1 MQFICYKNYQGTIQ
15 MTKKKLGMYKNLT
28 NYGDS
33 EFSIFLRKAFIK
45 GMGYS
50 EEMLN
55 KPIIGITNTYSDYN
69 PCHGNVPDLIK
80 SVKAGILSSDAIPLE
95 FPTISI
101 HESFAYPTSMYLR
114 NLMSIDT
121 EEMIKAQPM
130 DACVLIGGCDK
141 TVPAQLMGAF
151 SANIPSIQLVTGPM
165 LTGSHRGERVG
176 ACTDCRGYW
185 AKFRAEEIDLAEI
198 NEVNNQ
204 LVPTVGTCG
213 VMGTA
218 STMALITEALGMMI
232 SNGASA
238 PAVSAERRRIAEET
252 GKVAV
257 EIAKKSLNPKNFVT
271 IKNFKNAL
279 TVLSA
284 IGGST
289 NGIVHL
295 TAMAGRLGIDIDLN
309 EFDKMTKD
317 TPMIVDLKPS
327 GSGYMEDL
335 FKSGGLPRILNELKD
350 YLYLDAITITGKTIQ
365 EIIEKHNY
373 DWKQEIIRKVENPI
387 FDKGSIA
394 VLKGNLAPG
403 SAIIKQSAASKNLL
417 THEGVVEVFENLEDL
432 ANRIDSDDLNVT
444 KESVL
449 LLKNIGPIGAPGMPE
464 AGLIPIPKKLAKQGV
479 KDMVRIS
486 DGRMSGT
493 AAGTII
499 LHVCPEAAAGGTLDI
514 VESGDIIRLDVK
526 QRLLELKLSNEE
538 IVTRKKNKKRNI
550 EIERRG
556 YDKIFHESVLQA
568 DKGADFDFLRPVK

>member
-1 MQFICYKNYQGTIQ
+1 
-15 MTKKKLGMYKNLT
+15 MYKNLT

-80 SVKAGILSSDAIPLE
+80 SVKAGILSSGAIPLE

-121 EEMIKAQPM
+121 EEMMKAQPM

-151 SANIPSIQLVTGPM
+151 SANIPAIQLVTGPM

-238 PAVSAERRRIAEET
+238 PAVSAERKRIAEET

-257 EIAKKSLNPKNFVT
+257 EIASKSFNPKSFLT
-271 IKNFKNAL
+271 LKNFKNAL

-317 TPMIVDLKPS
+317 IPMIVDLKPS

-350 YLYLDAITITGKTIQ
+350 YLYLDAITVTGETIK
-365 EIIEKHNY
+365 EIIDKNKY
-373 DWKQEIIRKVENPI
+373 NWKQEVIRKVENPI

-394 VLKGNLAPG
+394 VLKGNLAPR
-403 SAIIKQSAASKNLL
+403 SAIIKQSAASKELL
-417 THEGVVEVFENLEDL
+417 AHEGVVEVFENLEDL

-444 KESVL
+444 KDSIL

-499 LHVCPEAAAGGTLDI
+499 LHVCPEAAADGTLDI
-514 VESGDIIRLDVK
+514 VKTGDIIKLDVK
-526 QRLLELKLSNEE
+526 ERLLELKLSDEE
-538 IVTRKKNKKRNI
+538 IASRKKSKRSYT

-556 YDKIFHESVLQA
+556 YNKIFHESVLQA

>member
-1 MQFICYKNYQGTIQ
+1 
-15 MTKKKLGMYKNLT
+15 MTKKNSGMYKNLT

-80 SVKAGILSSDAIPLE
+80 SVKAGILSSGAIPLE

-121 EEMIKAQPM
+121 EEMMKAQPM

-151 SANIPSIQLVTGPM
+151 SANIPAIQLVTGPM

-252 GKVAV
+252 GKIAV
-257 EIAKKSLNPKNFVT
+257 EIANKSFNPKNFLT

-350 YLYLDAITITGKTIQ
+350 FLYLDAITVTGETIQ
-365 EIIEKHNY
+365 EIIDKNKY
-373 DWKQEIIRKVENPI
+373 NWKQEVIRKVENPI

-394 VLKGNLAPG
+394 VLKGNLAPR
-403 SAIIKQSAASKNLL
+403 SAIIKQSAASKELL
-417 THEGVVEVFENLEDL
+417 AHEGVVEVFENLEDL

-444 KESVL
+444 KDSIL

-514 VESGDIIRLDVK
+514 VKTGDIIKLDVK
-526 QRLLELKLSNEE
+526 ERLLELKLSDEE
-538 IVTRKKNKKRNI
+538 IATRKKSKKSNR
-550 EIERRG
+550 EIKRRG
-556 YDKIFHESVLQA
+556 YNKIFHESVLQA

>member
-1 MQFICYKNYQGTIQ
+1 MSN
-15 MTKKKLGMYKNLT
+15 KKKGMYKNLT
-28 NYGDS
+28 SYGDS
-33 EFSIFLRKAFIK
+33 GFSIFLRKAFIK

-50 EEMLN
+50 EEMLG

-80 SVKAGILSSDAIPLE
+80 SVKAGILSSGAIPLE
-95 FPTISI
+95 FPTITI

-121 EEMIKAQPM
+121 EEMLRAQPM

-141 TVPAQLMGAF
+141 TVPAQIMGAF
-151 SANIPSIQLVTGPM
+151 SAEMPAIQLVTGPM
-165 LTGSHRGERVG
+165 LTGSHKGERVG
-176 ACTDCRGYW
+176 ACTDCRRYW
-185 AKFRAEEIDLAEI
+185 AKFRAEEIDENEI

-218 STMALITEALGMMI
+218 STMALITEALGMMVT
-232 SNGASA
+232 NGASA

-252 GKVAV
+252 GRVAV
-257 EIAKKSLNPKNFVT
+257 EIANKSYKPKDFLT
-271 IKNFKNAL
+271 IKNFQNAL

-295 TAMAGRLGIDIDLN
+295 TAMAGRLGIDINLN
-309 EFDKMTKD
+309 DFDQMTKD

-335 FKSGGLPRILNELKD
+335 FKSGGLPRILNEMRNYLHLDTMTVSGISLKEVID
-350 YLYLDAITITGKTIQ
+350 KN
-365 EIIEKHNY
+365 NY
-373 DWKQEIIRKVENPI
+373 DWPQQIIRKTNDPI

-394 VLKGNLAPG
+394 VLNGNLAPG
-403 SAIIKQSAASKNLL
+403 SAIIKQSAASKDLL
-417 THEGVVEVFENLEDL
+417 VHEGIVEVFEDLEDL
-432 ANRIDSDDLNVT
+432 ANRIDSEDLNVT
-444 KESVL
+444 KDSIL
-449 LLKNIGPIGAPGMPE
+449 LLRNIGPLGAPGMPE
-464 AGLIPIPKKLAKQGV
+464 AGLIPIPKKLAKVGV

-493 AAGTII
+493 ASGTIV
-499 LHVCPEAAAGGTLDI
+499 LHVCPEAAAGGNLNI
-514 VESGDIIRLDVK
+514 VESGDVIKLDVNK
-526 QRLLELKLSNEE
+526 RLIELKLTDEE
-538 IVTRKKNKKRNI
+538 IKIRHNNKKDKKIIN
-550 EIERRG
+550 RRG
-556 YDKIFHESVLQA
+556 YNKMFYDTVLQA
-568 DKGADFDFLRPVK
+568 DKGVDFDFLRPVK

>member
-1 MQFICYKNYQGTIQ
+1 
-15 MTKKKLGMYKNLT
+15 MTKKNSGMYKNLT

-80 SVKAGILSSDAIPLE
+80 SVKAGILSSGAIPLE

-121 EEMIKAQPM
+121 EEMMKAQPM

-151 SANIPSIQLVTGPM
+151 SANIPAIQLVTGPM

-185 AKFRAEEIDLAEI
+185 AKFRAEEIDLSEI

-252 GKVAV
+252 GKMAV
-257 EIAKKSLNPKNFVT
+257 EIANKSFNPKNFLT

-295 TAMAGRLGIDIDLN
+295 TAMAGRLDIDIDLN

-335 FKSGGLPRILNELKD
+335 FKSGGLPRILHELKD
-350 YLYLDAITITGKTIQ
+350 FLYLDAITVTGETIQ
-365 EIIEKHNY
+365 EIIDKNKY
-373 DWKQEIIRKVENPI
+373 NWKQEVIRKVENPI

-394 VLKGNLAPG
+394 VLKGNLAPR
-403 SAIIKQSAASKNLL
+403 SAIIKQSAASKELL
-417 THEGVVEVFENLEDL
+417 AHEGVVEVFENLEDL

-444 KESVL
+444 KDSIL

-514 VESGDIIRLDVK
+514 VKTGDIIKLDVK
-526 QRLLELKLSNEE
+526 ERLLELKLSDEE
-538 IVTRKKNKKRNI
+538 IATRKKSKKSNT
-550 EIERRG
+550 EIKRRG
-556 YDKIFHESVLQA
+556 YNKIFHESVLQA

>member
-1 MQFICYKNYQGTIQ
+1 
-15 MTKKKLGMYKNLT
+15 MTKKTSGMYKNLT

-80 SVKAGILSSDAIPLE
+80 SVKAGILSSGAIPLE

-151 SANIPSIQLVTGPM
+151 SANIPTIQLVTGPM

-257 EIAKKSLNPKNFVT
+257 EIASKSFNPKSFLT
-271 IKNFKNAL
+271 LKNFKNAL

-317 TPMIVDLKPS
+317 IPMIVDLKPS

-350 YLYLDAITITGKTIQ
+350 YLYLDAITVTGETIQ
-365 EIIEKHNY
+365 EIIDKNKY
-373 DWKQEIIRKVENPI
+373 DWKQEVIRKVENPI

-394 VLKGNLAPG
+394 VLKGNLAPR
-403 SAIIKQSAASKNLL
+403 SAIIKQSAASKELL
-417 THEGVVEVFENLEDL
+417 AHEGIVEVFENLEDL
-432 ANRIDSDDLNVT
+432 ADRIDSDDLNVT
-444 KESVL
+444 KDSIL

-514 VESGDIIRLDVK
+514 VKSGDIIKLDVK
-526 QRLLELKLSNEE
+526 QRLLELKLSDEE
-538 IVTRKKNKKRNI
+538 IAIRKKSKKSNT
-550 EIERRG
+550 EINRRG

>member
-1 MQFICYKNYQGTIQ
+1 
-15 MTKKKLGMYKNLT
+15 MTKKTSGMYKNLT

-80 SVKAGILSSDAIPLE
+80 SVKAGILSSGAIPLE

-121 EEMIKAQPM
+121 EEMMKAQPM

-151 SANIPSIQLVTGPM
+151 SANIPAIQLVTGPM

-238 PAVSAERRRIAEET
+238 PAVSAERKRIAEET

-257 EIAKKSLNPKNFVT
+257 EIASKSFNPKSFLT
-271 IKNFKNAL
+271 LKNFKNAL

-350 YLYLDAITITGKTIQ
+350 YLYLDAITVMGETIK
-365 EIIEKHNY
+365 EIIDKNKY
-373 DWKQEIIRKVENPI
+373 NWKQEVIRKVENPI

-394 VLKGNLAPG
+394 VLKGNLAPR
-403 SAIIKQSAASKNLL
+403 SAIIKQSAASKELL
-417 THEGVVEVFENLEDL
+417 AHEGVVEVFENLEDL

-444 KESVL
+444 KDSIL

-514 VESGDIIRLDVK
+514 VKSGDIIKLDVK
-526 QRLLELKLSNEE
+526 QRLLELKLSDEE
-538 IVTRKKNKKRNI
+538 IAIRKKSKKSNT
-550 EIERRG
+550 EIKRRG

>member
-1 MQFICYKNYQGTIQ
+1 
-15 MTKKKLGMYKNLT
+15 MTKKKSGMYKNLT

-69 PCHGNVPDLIK
+69 PCHGNIPDLIK
-80 SVKAGILSSDAIPLE
+80 SVKAGILSSGAIPLE

-121 EEMIKAQPM
+121 EEMMKAQPM

-151 SANIPSIQLVTGPM
+151 SANIPAIQLVTGPM

-238 PAVSAERRRIAEET
+238 PAVSAERKRIAEET

-257 EIAKKSLNPKNFVT
+257 EIANKSFNPKSFLT
-271 IKNFKNAL
+271 LKNFKNAL

-350 YLYLDAITITGKTIQ
+350 YLYLDAITVTGETIK
-365 EIIEKHNY
+365 EIIEKNKY
-373 DWKQEIIRKVENPI
+373 NWKQEVIRNVENPI

-394 VLKGNLAPG
+394 VLKGNLAPK
-403 SAIIKQSAASKNLL
+403 SAIIKQSAASKELL
-417 THEGVVEVFENLEDL
+417 AHEGVVEVFENLEDL
-432 ANRIDSDDLNVT
+432 ANRIDSDDLKVT
-444 KESVL
+444 KDSIL

-514 VESGDIIRLDVK
+514 VKSGDIIKLDVK
-526 QRLLELKLSNEE
+526 KRLLELKLSDEE
-538 IVTRKKNKKRNI
+538 IASRKKSKKSDKI
-550 EIERRG
+550 IKRRG

>member
-1 MQFICYKNYQGTIQ
+1 
-15 MTKKKLGMYKNLT
+15 MTKKNSGMYKNLT

-80 SVKAGILSSDAIPLE
+80 SVKAGILSSGAIPLE

-121 EEMIKAQPM
+121 EEMMKAQPM

-151 SANIPSIQLVTGPM
+151 SANIPAIQLVTGPM

-218 STMALITEALGMMI
+218 STMALITESLGMMI

-238 PAVSAERRRIAEET
+238 PAVSAERKRIAEET

-257 EIAKKSLNPKNFVT
+257 EIASKSFNPKSFLT
-271 IKNFKNAL
+271 LKNFKNAL

-350 YLYLDAITITGKTIQ
+350 YLHLDAITVTGETIK
-365 EIIEKHNY
+365 EIIDKNKY
-373 DWKQEIIRKVENPI
+373 NWKQEVIRKVENPI

-394 VLKGNLAPG
+394 VLKGNLAPR
-403 SAIIKQSAASKNLL
+403 SAIIKQSAASKELL
-417 THEGVVEVFENLEDL
+417 AHEGIVEVFENLEDL

-444 KESVL
+444 KDSIL

-514 VESGDIIRLDVK
+514 VKTGDIIKLDVK
-526 QRLLELKLSNEE
+526 ERLLELKLSDEE
-538 IVTRKKNKKRNI
+538 IATRKKSKKSNR
-550 EIERRG
+550 EIKRRG
-556 YDKIFHESVLQA
+556 YNKIFHESVLQA
-568 DKGADFDFLRPVK
+568 DKGADFDFLRPIK

>member
-1 MQFICYKNYQGTIQ
+1 
-15 MTKKKLGMYKNLT
+15 MTKKNSGMYKNLT

-80 SVKAGILSSDAIPLE
+80 SVKAGILSSGAIPLE

-121 EEMIKAQPM
+121 EEMMKAQPM

-151 SANIPSIQLVTGPM
+151 SANIPAIQLVTGPM

-238 PAVSAERRRIAEET
+238 PAVSAERKRIAEET

-257 EIAKKSLNPKNFVT
+257 EIASKSFNPKSFLT
-271 IKNFKNAL
+271 LKNFKNAL

-350 YLYLDAITITGKTIQ
+350 YLYLDAITVTGETIQ
-365 EIIEKHNY
+365 EIIDKNKY
-373 DWKQEIIRKVENPI
+373 NWKQEVIRKVENPI

-394 VLKGNLAPG
+394 VLKGNLAPR
-403 SAIIKQSAASKNLL
+403 SAIIKQSAASKELL
-417 THEGVVEVFENLEDL
+417 AHEGVVEVFENLEDL

-444 KESVL
+444 KDSIL

-514 VESGDIIRLDVK
+514 VKTGDIIKLDVK
-526 QRLLELKLSNEE
+526 QRLLELKLSDEE
-538 IVTRKKNKKRNI
+538 IATRKKSKKSNT
-550 EIERRG
+550 EIKRRG

>member
-1 MQFICYKNYQGTIQ
+1 
-15 MTKKKLGMYKNLT
+15 MTKKTSGMYKNLT

-80 SVKAGILSSDAIPLE
+80 SVKAGILSSGAIPLE

-121 EEMIKAQPM
+121 EEMMKAQPM

-151 SANIPSIQLVTGPM
+151 SANIPAIQLVTGPM

-252 GKVAV
+252 GKMAV
-257 EIAKKSLNPKNFVT
+257 EIANKSFNPKNFLT

-279 TVLSA
+279 IVLSA

-309 EFDKMTKD
+309 EFDKMTKE

-350 YLYLDAITITGKTIQ
+350 FLYLDAITVTGETIQ
-365 EIIEKHNY
+365 EIIDKNKY
-373 DWKQEIIRKVENPI
+373 NWKQEVIRKVENPI

-394 VLKGNLAPG
+394 VLRGNLAPR
-403 SAIIKQSAASKNLL
+403 SAIIKQSAASKELL
-417 THEGVVEVFENLEDL
+417 AHEGVVEVFENLEDL

-444 KESVL
+444 KDSIL

-514 VESGDIIRLDVK
+514 VKTGDIIKLDVK
-526 QRLLELKLSNEE
+526 QRLLELKLSDEE
-538 IVTRKKNKKRNI
+538 IATRKKSKKSNTKI
-550 EIERRG
+550 KRRG

>member
-1 MQFICYKNYQGTIQ
+1 MIKN
-15 MTKKKLGMYKNLT
+15 KSGMYKNLT

-55 KPIIGITNTYSDYN
+55 KHIIGITNTYSDYN
-69 PCHGNVPDLIK
+69 PCHGNIPDLIK
-80 SVKAGILSSDAIPLE
+80 SVKAGILSSGAIPLE

-151 SANIPSIQLVTGPM
+151 STNIPAIQLVTGPM

-185 AKFRAEEIDLAEI
+185 AKYRAEEIDLAEI

-257 EIAKKSLNPKNFVT
+257 EIAKKSFSPKKFLT
-271 IKNFKNAL
+271 MKNFKNAL

-289 NGIVHL
+289 NGIVHS

-309 EFDKMTKD
+309 EFDKMTRD

-350 YLYLDAITITGKTIQ
+350 YLCLDAITITGKTIQ
-365 EIIEKHNY
+365 EIIEQHNY

-403 SAIIKQSAASKNLL
+403 SAIIKQSAASKDLL

-444 KESVL
+444 KDSVL
-449 LLKNIGPIGAPGMPE
+449 VLKNIGPIGAPGMPE

-514 VESGDIIRLDVK
+514 VESGDIIKLDVK
-526 QRLLELKLSNEE
+526 QRLLELKLSNDE
-538 IVTRKKNKKRNI
+538 IATRKKNKKRNI

>member
-1 MQFICYKNYQGTIQ
+1 
-15 MTKKKLGMYKNLT
+15 MTKKTSGMYKNLT

-80 SVKAGILSSDAIPLE
+80 SVKAGILSSGAIPLE

-121 EEMIKAQPM
+121 EEMMKAQPM
-130 DACVLIGGCDK
+130 DSCVLIGGCDK

-151 SANIPSIQLVTGPM
+151 SANIPAIQLVTGPM

-238 PAVSAERRRIAEET
+238 PAVSAERKRIAEET

-257 EIAKKSLNPKNFVT
+257 EIASKSFNPKSFLT
-271 IKNFKNAL
+271 LKNFKNAL

-350 YLYLDAITITGKTIQ
+350 YLYLDAITVTGETIK
-365 EIIEKHNY
+365 EIIDKNKY
-373 DWKQEIIRKVENPI
+373 NWKQEVIRKVENPI

-394 VLKGNLAPG
+394 VLKGNLAPR
-403 SAIIKQSAASKNLL
+403 SAIIKQSAASKELL
-417 THEGVVEVFENLEDL
+417 AHEGVVEVFENLQDL

-444 KESVL
+444 KDSIL

-514 VESGDIIRLDVK
+514 VKSGDIIKLDVK
-526 QRLLELKLSNEE
+526 QRLLELKLSDEE
-538 IVTRKKNKKRNI
+538 IAIRKKSKKSNT
-550 EIERRG
+550 EIKRRG

>member
-1 MQFICYKNYQGTIQ
+1 
-15 MTKKKLGMYKNLT
+15 MTKKTSGMYKNLT

-80 SVKAGILSSDAIPLE
+80 SVKAGILSSGAIPLE

-121 EEMIKAQPM
+121 EEMMKAQPM
-130 DACVLIGGCDK
+130 DSCVLIGGCDK

-151 SANIPSIQLVTGPM
+151 SANIPAIQLVTGPM

-238 PAVSAERRRIAEET
+238 PAVSAERKRIAEET

-257 EIAKKSLNPKNFVT
+257 EIASKSFNPKSFLT
-271 IKNFKNAL
+271 LKNFKNAL

-350 YLYLDAITITGKTIQ
+350 YLYLDAITVTGETIK
-365 EIIEKHNY
+365 EIIDKTKYN
-373 DWKQEIIRKVENPI
+373 WKQEVIRKVENPI

-394 VLKGNLAPG
+394 VLKGNLAPR
-403 SAIIKQSAASKNLL
+403 SAIIKQSAASKELL
-417 THEGVVEVFENLEDL
+417 AHEGVVEVFENLQDL

-444 KESVL
+444 KDSIL

-514 VESGDIIRLDVK
+514 VKSGDIIKLDVK
-526 QRLLELKLSNEE
+526 QRLLELKLSDEE
-538 IVTRKKNKKRNI
+538 IAIRKKSKKSNT

>member
-1 MQFICYKNYQGTIQ
+1 
-15 MTKKKLGMYKNLT
+15 MTKKNSGMYKNLT

-80 SVKAGILSSDAIPLE
+80 SVKAGILSSGAIPLE

-121 EEMIKAQPM
+121 EEMMKAQPM

-151 SANIPSIQLVTGPM
+151 SANIPAIQLVTGPM

-238 PAVSAERRRIAEET
+238 PAVSAERKRIAEET

-257 EIAKKSLNPKNFVT
+257 EIASKSFNPKSFLT
-271 IKNFKNAL
+271 LKNFKNAL

-350 YLYLDAITITGKTIQ
+350 YLYLDAITVTGETIK
-365 EIIEKHNY
+365 EVIEKNSY
-373 DWKQEIIRKVENPI
+373 NWKQKVIRKVENPI

-394 VLKGNLAPG
+394 VLKGNLAPR
-403 SAIIKQSAASKNLL
+403 SAIIKQSAASKELL
-417 THEGVVEVFENLEDL
+417 AHEGVVEVFENLEDL

-444 KESVL
+444 KDSIL

-514 VESGDIIRLDVK
+514 VKSGDIIKLDVK
-526 QRLLELKLSNEE
+526 QRLLELKLSDEE
-538 IVTRKKNKKRNI
+538 IAIRKKSKKSDT
-550 EIERRG
+550 EIKRRG

>member
-1 MQFICYKNYQGTIQ
+1 MN
-15 MTKKKLGMYKNLT
+15 KKKSGMYKNLT

-80 SVKAGILSSDAIPLE
+80 SVKAGILSSGAIPLE

-121 EEMIKAQPM
+121 EEMMKAQPM

-151 SANIPSIQLVTGPM
+151 SANIPAIQLVTGPM

-238 PAVSAERRRIAEET
+238 PAVSAERKRIAEET

-257 EIAKKSLNPKNFVT
+257 EIASKSFNPKSFLT
-271 IKNFKNAL
+271 LKNFKNAL

-350 YLYLDAITITGKTIQ
+350 YLYLDAITVTGETIK
-365 EIIEKHNY
+365 EIIDKNKY
-373 DWKQEIIRKVENPI
+373 NWKQEVIRKVENPI

-394 VLKGNLAPG
+394 VLKGNLAPR
-403 SAIIKQSAASKNLL
+403 SAIIKQSAASKELL
-417 THEGVVEVFENLEDL
+417 AHEGVVEVFENLQDL

-444 KESVL
+444 KDSIL

-514 VESGDIIRLDVK
+514 VKSGDIIKLDVK
-526 QRLLELKLSNEE
+526 QRLLELKLSDEE
-538 IVTRKKNKKRNI
+538 IAIRKKSKKSNT
-550 EIERRG
+550 EIKRRG

>member
-1 MQFICYKNYQGTIQ
+1 
-15 MTKKKLGMYKNLT
+15 MTKKKSGMYKNLT

-55 KPIIGITNTYSDYN
+55 KSIIGITNTYSDYN
-69 PCHGNVPDLIK
+69 PCHGNVSDLIK
-80 SVKAGILSSDAIPLE
+80 SVKAGILSSGAIPLE

-151 SANIPSIQLVTGPM
+151 SANIPAIQLVTGPM

-185 AKFRAEEIDLAEI
+185 AKFRAEEIDHAEI

-218 STMALITEALGMMI
+218 STMALITEALGMMV

-257 EIAKKSLNPKNFVT
+257 EIANKSFNPKNFLT
-271 IKNFKNAL
+271 MKNFKNAL

-350 YLYLDAITITGKTIQ
+350 YLYLDAIAVTGETIK
-365 EIIEKHNY
+365 EIIEKNKY
-373 DWKQEIIRKVENPI
+373 NWKQEVIRNVENPI

-394 VLKGNLAPG
+394 VLKGNLAPK
-403 SAIIKQSAASKNLL
+403 SAIIKQSAASKELL
-417 THEGVVEVFENLEDL
+417 AHEGVVEVFENLEDL

-444 KESVL
+444 KDSIL

-514 VESGDIIRLDVK
+514 VQSGDIIKLDVK
-526 QRLLELKLSNEE
+526 KRLLELKLSDEE
-538 IVTRKKNKKRNI
+538 IASRKKSKKSDKI
-550 EIERRG
+550 IKRRG

>member
-1 MQFICYKNYQGTIQ
+1 
-15 MTKKKLGMYKNLT
+15 MTKKTSGMYKNLT

-80 SVKAGILSSDAIPLE
+80 SVKAGILSSGAIPLE

-121 EEMIKAQPM
+121 EEMMKAQPM

-151 SANIPSIQLVTGPM
+151 SANIPAIQLVTGPM

-238 PAVSAERRRIAEET
+238 PAVSAERKRIAEET

-257 EIAKKSLNPKNFVT
+257 EIASKSLNPKSFLT
-271 IKNFKNAL
+271 LKNFKNAL

-350 YLYLDAITITGKTIQ
+350 YLYLDAITVTGETIK
-365 EIIEKHNY
+365 EIIDKNKY
-373 DWKQEIIRKVENPI
+373 NWKQEVIRKVENPI

-394 VLKGNLAPG
+394 VLKGNLAPR
-403 SAIIKQSAASKNLL
+403 SAIIKQSAASKELL
-417 THEGVVEVFENLEDL
+417 AHEGVVEVFENLEDL

-444 KESVL
+444 KDSIL

-514 VESGDIIRLDVK
+514 VKSGDIIKLDVK
-526 QRLLELKLSNEE
+526 QRLLELKLSDEE
-538 IVTRKKNKKRNI
+538 IAIRKKSKKSNT

>member
-1 MQFICYKNYQGTIQ
+1 
-15 MTKKKLGMYKNLT
+15 MTKKKSGMYKNLT

-69 PCHGNVPDLIK
+69 PCHGNIPDLIK
-80 SVKAGILSSDAIPLE
+80 SVKAGILSSGAIPLE

-121 EEMIKAQPM
+121 EEMMKAQPM

-151 SANIPSIQLVTGPM
+151 SANIPAIQLVTGPM

-257 EIAKKSLNPKNFVT
+257 EIANKSFNPKSFLT
-271 IKNFKNAL
+271 LKNFKNAL

-350 YLYLDAITITGKTIQ
+350 YLYLDAITVTGETIK
-365 EIIEKHNY
+365 EIIEKNKY
-373 DWKQEIIRKVENPI
+373 NWKQEVIRNVENPI

-394 VLKGNLAPG
+394 VLKGNLAPK
-403 SAIIKQSAASKNLL
+403 SAIIKQSAASKELL
-417 THEGVVEVFENLEDL
+417 AHEGVVEVFENLEDL
-432 ANRIDSDDLNVT
+432 ANRIDSDDLKVT
-444 KESVL
+444 KDSIL

-499 LHVCPEAAAGGTLDI
+499 LHVCPEAAAGGALDI
-514 VESGDIIRLDVK
+514 VKSGDIIKLDVK
-526 QRLLELKLSNEE
+526 KRLLKLKLSDEE
-538 IVTRKKNKKRNI
+538 IASRKKSKKSDKI
-550 EIERRG
+550 IKRRG

>member
-1 MQFICYKNYQGTIQ
+1 
-15 MTKKKLGMYKNLT
+15 MTKKNSGMYKNLT

-80 SVKAGILSSDAIPLE
+80 SVKAGILSSGAIPLE

-121 EEMIKAQPM
+121 EEMMKAQPM

-151 SANIPSIQLVTGPM
+151 SANIPAIQLVTGPM

-252 GKVAV
+252 GKMAV
-257 EIAKKSLNPKNFVT
+257 EIATKSFNPKNFLT

-350 YLYLDAITITGKTIQ
+350 FLYLDAITVTGETIQ
-365 EIIEKHNY
+365 EIIDKNKY
-373 DWKQEIIRKVENPI
+373 NWKQEVIRKVENPI

-394 VLKGNLAPG
+394 VLKGNLAPR
-403 SAIIKQSAASKNLL
+403 SAIIKQSAASKELL
-417 THEGVVEVFENLEDL
+417 AHEGVVEVFENLEDL

-444 KESVL
+444 KDSIL

-514 VESGDIIRLDVK
+514 VKTGDIIKLDVK
-526 QRLLELKLSNEE
+526 QRLLELKLSDEE
-538 IVTRKKNKKRNI
+538 IATRKKSKKSNT
-550 EIERRG
+550 EIKRRG

>member
-1 MQFICYKNYQGTIQ
+1 
-15 MTKKKLGMYKNLT
+15 MTKKKSGMYKNLT

-80 SVKAGILSSDAIPLE
+80 SVKAGILFSGAIPLE

-121 EEMIKAQPM
+121 EEMMKAQPM

-151 SANIPSIQLVTGPM
+151 SANIPAIQLVTGPM

-185 AKFRAEEIDLAEI
+185 AKFRAEEIDLDEI

-257 EIAKKSLNPKNFVT
+257 EIANKSFNPKSFLT
-271 IKNFKNAL
+271 LKNFKNAL

-350 YLYLDAITITGKTIQ
+350 YLYLDAITVTGETVK
-365 EIIEKHNY
+365 EIIEKNKY
-373 DWKQEIIRKVENPI
+373 NWKQEVIRKVENPI

-394 VLKGNLAPG
+394 VLKGNLAPK
-403 SAIIKQSAASKNLL
+403 SAIIKQSAASKELL
-417 THEGVVEVFENLEDL
+417 AHEGVVEVFENLEDL

-444 KESVL
+444 KDSIL

-499 LHVCPEAAAGGTLDI
+499 LHVCPEAADGGTLDI
-514 VESGDIIRLDVK
+514 VESGDIIKLDVK
-526 QRLLELKLSNEE
+526 ERLLELKLSDEE
-538 IVTRKKNKKRNI
+538 IANRKKSKKSNT
-550 EIERRG
+550 EMKRRG

-568 DKGADFDFLRPVK
+568 DKGADFNFLRPVK

>member
-1 MQFICYKNYQGTIQ
+1 
-15 MTKKKLGMYKNLT
+15 MTKKKSGMYKNLT

-80 SVKAGILSSDAIPLE
+80 SVKAGILSSGAIPLE

-121 EEMIKAQPM
+121 EEMMKAQPM

-151 SANIPSIQLVTGPM
+151 SANIPAIQLVTGPM

-257 EIAKKSLNPKNFVT
+257 EIANKSFNPKSFLT
-271 IKNFKNAL
+271 LKNFKNAL

-350 YLYLDAITITGKTIQ
+350 FLYLDAITVSGETIK
-365 EIIEKHNY
+365 EIIEKNKY
-373 DWKQEIIRKVENPI
+373 NWKQEVIRNVENPI

-394 VLKGNLAPG
+394 VLKGNLAPK
-403 SAIIKQSAASKNLL
+403 SAIIKQSAASKELL
-417 THEGVVEVFENLEDL
+417 AHEGVVEVFENLEDL

-444 KESVL
+444 KESIL

-514 VESGDIIRLDVK
+514 VKSGDIIKLDVK
-526 QRLLELKLSNEE
+526 KRLLELKLSDEE
-538 IVTRKKNKKRNI
+538 IASRKKSKKSDKI
-550 EIERRG
+550 IKRRG

>member
-1 MQFICYKNYQGTIQ
+1 
-15 MTKKKLGMYKNLT
+15 MTKKKSGMYKNLT

-50 EEMLN
+50 EKMLN

-80 SVKAGILSSDAIPLE
+80 SVKAGILSSGAIPLE

-121 EEMIKAQPM
+121 EEMMKAQPM

-151 SANIPSIQLVTGPM
+151 SANIPAIQLVTGPM

-238 PAVSAERRRIAEET
+238 PAVSAERKRIAEET

-257 EIAKKSLNPKNFVT
+257 EIASKSFNPKSFLT
-271 IKNFKNAL
+271 LKNFKNAL

-350 YLYLDAITITGKTIQ
+350 YLYLDAITVTGETIQ
-365 EIIEKHNY
+365 EIIDKNKY
-373 DWKQEIIRKVENPI
+373 NWKQEVIRKVENPI

-394 VLKGNLAPG
+394 VLKGNLAPR
-403 SAIIKQSAASKNLL
+403 SAIIKQSAASKELL
-417 THEGVVEVFENLEDL
+417 AHEGVVEVFENLEDL

-444 KESVL
+444 KDSIL

-514 VESGDIIRLDVK
+514 VKSGDIIKLDVK
-526 QRLLELKLSNEE
+526 QRLLELKLSDEE
-538 IVTRKKNKKRNI
+538 IATRKKSKKNNT
-550 EIERRG
+550 EIKRRG

>member
-1 MQFICYKNYQGTIQ
+1 
-15 MTKKKLGMYKNLT
+15 MTKKNSGMYKNLT

-80 SVKAGILSSDAIPLE
+80 SVKAGILSSGAIPLE

-121 EEMIKAQPM
+121 EEMMKAQPM

-151 SANIPSIQLVTGPM
+151 SANIPTIQLVTGPM

-238 PAVSAERRRIAEET
+238 PAVSAERKRIAEET

-257 EIAKKSLNPKNFVT
+257 EIASKSFNPKSFLT
-271 IKNFKNAL
+271 LKNFKNAL

-317 TPMIVDLKPS
+317 IPMIVDLKPS

-350 YLYLDAITITGKTIQ
+350 YLYLDAITVTGETIK
-365 EIIEKHNY
+365 EIIDKNKY
-373 DWKQEIIRKVENPI
+373 NWKQEVIRKVENPI

-394 VLKGNLAPG
+394 VLKGNLAPR
-403 SAIIKQSAASKNLL
+403 SAIIKQSAASKELL
-417 THEGVVEVFENLEDL
+417 AHEGVVEVFENLEDL

-444 KESVL
+444 KDSIL

-514 VESGDIIRLDVK
+514 VKSGDIIKLDVK
-526 QRLLELKLSNEE
+526 QRLLELKLSDEE
-538 IVTRKKNKKRNI
+538 IAIRKKSKKSNT
-550 EIERRG
+550 EIKRRG

>member
-1 MQFICYKNYQGTIQ
+1 
-15 MTKKKLGMYKNLT
+15 MTKKNSGMYKNLT

-80 SVKAGILSSDAIPLE
+80 SVKAGILSSGAIPLE

-121 EEMIKAQPM
+121 EEMMKAQPM

-151 SANIPSIQLVTGPM
+151 SANIPAIQLVTGPM

-238 PAVSAERRRIAEET
+238 PAVSAERKRIAEET

-257 EIAKKSLNPKNFVT
+257 EIASKSFNPKSFLT
-271 IKNFKNAL
+271 LKNFKNAL

-295 TAMAGRLGIDIDLN
+295 TAMAGRLGINIDLN

-350 YLYLDAITITGKTIQ
+350 YLYLDAITVTGETIK
-365 EIIEKHNY
+365 EIIDKNKY
-373 DWKQEIIRKVENPI
+373 NWKQEVIRKVENPI

-394 VLKGNLAPG
+394 VLKGNLAPR
-403 SAIIKQSAASKNLL
+403 SAIIKQSAASKELL
-417 THEGVVEVFENLEDL
+417 AHEGVVEVFENLEDL

-444 KESVL
+444 KDSIL

-514 VESGDIIRLDVK
+514 VKSGDIIKLDVK
-526 QRLLELKLSNEE
+526 QRLLELKLSDEE
-538 IVTRKKNKKRNI
+538 IAIRKKSKKSDT
-550 EIERRG
+550 EIKRRG

>member
-1 MQFICYKNYQGTIQ
+1 
-15 MTKKKLGMYKNLT
+15 MTKKNSGMYKNLT

-80 SVKAGILSSDAIPLE
+80 SVKAGILSSGAIPLE

-121 EEMIKAQPM
+121 EEMMKAQPM

-151 SANIPSIQLVTGPM
+151 SANIPAIQLVTGPM

-252 GKVAV
+252 GKMAV
-257 EIAKKSLNPKNFVT
+257 EIATKSFNPKNFLT

-350 YLYLDAITITGKTIQ
+350 FLYLDAITVTGETVQ
-365 EIIEKHNY
+365 EIIDKNKY
-373 DWKQEIIRKVENPI
+373 NWKQEVIRKVENPI

-394 VLKGNLAPG
+394 VLKGNLAPR
-403 SAIIKQSAASKNLL
+403 SAIIKQSAASKELL
-417 THEGVVEVFENLEDL
+417 AHEGVVEVFENLEDL

-444 KESVL
+444 KDSIL

-514 VESGDIIRLDVK
+514 VKTGDIIKLDVK
-526 QRLLELKLSNEE
+526 ERLLELKLSDEE
-538 IVTRKKNKKRNI
+538 IAIRKKSKKSNT
-550 EIERRG
+550 EIKRRG

-568 DKGADFDFLRPVK
+568 DKGADFDFLRPIK

>member
-1 MQFICYKNYQGTIQ
+1 

-80 SVKAGILSSDAIPLE
+80 SVKAGILSSGAIPLE

-121 EEMIKAQPM
+121 EEMMKAQPM

-151 SANIPSIQLVTGPM
+151 SANIPAIQLVTGPM

-257 EIAKKSLNPKNFVT
+257 EIATKSLNPKKFLT
-271 IKNFKNAL
+271 MKNFKNAL

-295 TAMAGRLGIDIDLN
+295 TAMAGRLGIDINLN
-309 EFDKMTKD
+309 EFDNMTKD

-350 YLYLDAITITGKTIQ
+350 YLFLEAITVTGETIK
-365 EIIEKHNY
+365 EIIEKNNY
-373 DWKQEIIRKVENPI
+373 NWKQDVIRNVENPI

-403 SAIIKQSAASKNLL
+403 SAIIKQSAASEELL
-417 THEGVVEVFENLEDL
+417 AHEGIVEVFDNLEDL

-444 KESVL
+444 KDSIL

-514 VESGDIIRLDVK
+514 VKSGDIIKLDVNK
-526 QRLLELKLSNEE
+526 RLLELKLSDEE
-538 IVTRKKNKKRNI
+538 ISTRKKNKKSNT
-550 EIERRG
+550 EIKRRG

>member
-1 MQFICYKNYQGTIQ
+1 MNRK
-15 MTKKKLGMYKNLT
+15 TKGMYKNLT
-28 NYGDS
+28 SYGDS
-33 EFSIFLRKAFIK
+33 GFSIFLRKAFIK

-50 EEMLN
+50 EEMLS

-80 SVKAGILSSDAIPLE
+80 SVKAGILSSGAIPLE

-121 EEMIKAQPM
+121 EEMMKAQPM

-151 SANIPSIQLVTGPM
+151 SANIPAIQLVTGPM

-218 STMALITEALGMMI
+218 STMALITETLGMMI

-257 EIAKKSLNPKNFVT
+257 EIANKSLNPKSFLT
-271 IKNFKNAL
+271 LKNFKNAL

-350 YLYLDAITITGKTIQ
+350 YLYLDAITVTGETIK
-365 EIIEKHNY
+365 EIIDKNKY
-373 DWKQEIIRKVENPI
+373 NWKQEVIRKVENPI

-394 VLKGNLAPG
+394 VLKGNLAPR
-403 SAIIKQSAASKNLL
+403 SAIIKQSAASKELL
-417 THEGVVEVFENLEDL
+417 AHEGVVEVFENLEDL

-444 KESVL
+444 KDSIL

-499 LHVCPEAAAGGTLDI
+499 LHVCPEAATGGTLEI
-514 VESGDIIRLDVK
+514 VQSGDIIKLDVK
-526 QRLLELKLSNEE
+526 QRLLELKLSDEE
-538 IVTRKKNKKRNI
+538 IANRKKRKKSNTVI
-550 EIERRG
+550 KRRG
-556 YDKIFHESVLQA
+556 YDKIFHESYFQTYPHM
-568 DKGADFDFLRPVK
+568 KQYFKM

>member
-1 MQFICYKNYQGTIQ
+1 
-15 MTKKKLGMYKNLT
+15 MTKKNSGMYKNLT

-80 SVKAGILSSDAIPLE
+80 SVKAGILSSGAIPLE

-121 EEMIKAQPM
+121 EEMMKAQPM

-151 SANIPSIQLVTGPM
+151 SANIPAIQLVTGPM

-238 PAVSAERRRIAEET
+238 PAVSAERKRIAEET

-257 EIAKKSLNPKNFVT
+257 EIANKSFNPKSFLT
-271 IKNFKNAL
+271 LKNFKNAL

-350 YLYLDAITITGKTIQ
+350 YLYLDAITVTGETIQ
-365 EIIEKHNY
+365 EIIDKNKY
-373 DWKQEIIRKVENPI
+373 DWKQEVIRKVENPI

-394 VLKGNLAPG
+394 VLKGNLAPR
-403 SAIIKQSAASKNLL
+403 SAIIKQSAASKELL
-417 THEGVVEVFENLEDL
+417 AHEGIVEVFENLEDL
-432 ANRIDSDDLNVT
+432 ADRIDSDDLNVT
-444 KESVL
+444 KDSIL

-514 VESGDIIRLDVK
+514 VKSGDIIKLDVK
-526 QRLLELKLSNEE
+526 QRLLELKLSDEE
-538 IVTRKKNKKRNI
+538 IAIRKKSKKSNT
-550 EIERRG
+550 EIKRRG

>member
-1 MQFICYKNYQGTIQ
+1 MNRK
-15 MTKKKLGMYKNLT
+15 TKGMYKNLT
-28 NYGDS
+28 SYGDS
-33 EFSIFLRKAFIK
+33 GFSIFLRKAFIK

-50 EEMLN
+50 EEMLS

-80 SVKAGILSSDAIPLE
+80 SVKSGILASGAIPLE
-95 FPTISI
+95 FPTITI

-121 EEMIKAQPM
+121 EEMLRAQPM

-151 SANIPSIQLVTGPM
+151 SADIPAIQLVTGPM
-165 LTGSHRGERVG
+165 LTGSHKGERVG
-176 ACTDCRGYW
+176 ACTDCRRYW
-185 AKFRAEEIDLAEI
+185 AKFRAEEIDENEI

-218 STMALITEALGMMI
+218 STMALITEALGMMVT
-232 SNGASA
+232 NGASA

-252 GKVAV
+252 GRIAV
-257 EIAKKSLNPKNFVT
+257 EIANKSYKPKDFLT
-271 IKNFKNAL
+271 IKNFQNAL
-279 TVLSA
+279 TILSA

-295 TAMAGRLGIDIDLN
+295 TAMAGRLGIDINLN
-309 EFDKMTKD
+309 DFDQMTKN

-335 FKSGGLPRILNELKD
+335 FKSGGLPRILNEMKE
-350 YLYLDAITITGKTIQ
+350 YLHLDAMSVSGISLR
-365 EIIEKHNY
+365 EIIDKNNF
-373 DWKQEIIRKVENPI
+373 DWPQQVIRKTKDPI

-394 VLKGNLAPG
+394 VLNGNLAPG
-403 SAIIKQSAASKNLL
+403 SAIIKQSAASKELL
-417 THEGVVEVFENLEDL
+417 VHEGIVEVFEDLEDL
-432 ANRIDSDDLNVT
+432 ANRIDSEDLNVT
-444 KESVL
+444 KDSIL
-449 LLKNIGPIGAPGMPE
+449 LLRNIGPLGAPGMPE
-464 AGLIPIPKKLAKQGV
+464 AGLIPIPKKLAKLGV

-493 AAGTII
+493 ASGTIV
-499 LHVCPEAAAGGTLDI
+499 LHVCPEAAAGGNLNI
-514 VESGDIIRLDVK
+514 VESGDIIKLDVYK
-526 QRLLELKLSNEE
+526 RLIELKITDDE
-538 IVTRKKNKKRNI
+538 IKLRHDNKKNKKSVK
-550 EIERRG
+550 RRG
-556 YDKIFHESVLQA
+556 YNKIFFDSVLQA
-568 DKGADFDFLRPVK
+568 DKGVDFDFLRPTK

>member
-1 MQFICYKNYQGTIQ
+1 MNRK
-15 MTKKKLGMYKNLT
+15 TKGMYKNLT
-28 NYGDS
+28 SYGDS
-33 EFSIFLRKAFIK
+33 GFSIFLRKAFIK

-50 EEMLN
+50 EEMLS

-80 SVKAGILSSDAIPLE
+80 SVKSSILASGAIPLE
-95 FPTISI
+95 FPTITI

-121 EEMIKAQPM
+121 EEMLRAQPM

-141 TVPAQLMGAF
+141 TVPAQIMGAF
-151 SANIPSIQLVTGPM
+151 SADIPAIQLVTGPM
-165 LTGSHRGERVG
+165 LTGSHKGERVG
-176 ACTDCRGYW
+176 ACTDCRRYW
-185 AKFRAEEIDLAEI
+185 AKFRAEEIDENEI

-218 STMALITEALGMMI
+218 STMALITEALGMMVT
-232 SNGASA
+232 NGASA

-252 GKVAV
+252 GRIAV
-257 EIAKKSLNPKNFVT
+257 EIANKSYKPKDFLT
-271 IKNFKNAL
+271 IKNFQNAL
-279 TVLSA
+279 TILSA

-295 TAMAGRLGIDIDLN
+295 TAMAGRLGIDINLN
-309 EFDKMTKD
+309 DFDQMTKN

-335 FKSGGLPRILNELKD
+335 FKSGGLPRILNEMKE
-350 YLYLDAITITGKTIQ
+350 YLHLDAMTVSGISLR
-365 EIIEKHNY
+365 EIIDKNNF
-373 DWKQEIIRKVENPI
+373 DWPQQVIRKTKDPI

-394 VLKGNLAPG
+394 VLNGNLAPG
-403 SAIIKQSAASKNLL
+403 SAIIKQSAASKELL
-417 THEGVVEVFENLEDL
+417 VHEGIVEVFEDLEDL

-444 KESVL
+444 KDSIL
-449 LLKNIGPIGAPGMPE
+449 LLRNIGPLGAPGMPE
-464 AGLIPIPKKLAKQGV
+464 AGLIPIPKKLAKLGV

-493 AAGTII
+493 ASGTIV
-499 LHVCPEAAAGGTLDI
+499 LHVCPEAAAGGNLNI
-514 VESGDIIRLDVK
+514 VESGDIIKLDVYK
-526 QRLLELKLSNEE
+526 RLIELKLTDDE
-538 IVTRKKNKKRNI
+538 IKLRHDNKKNKKSVK
-550 EIERRG
+550 RRG
-556 YDKIFHESVLQA
+556 YNKIFFESVLQA
-568 DKGADFDFLRPVK
+568 DKGVDFDFLRPTK

>member
-1 MQFICYKNYQGTIQ
+1 
-15 MTKKKLGMYKNLT
+15 MTKKKSGMYKNLT

-80 SVKAGILSSDAIPLE
+80 SVKAGILSSGAIPLE

-121 EEMIKAQPM
+121 EEMMKAQPM

-151 SANIPSIQLVTGPM
+151 SANIPAIQLVTGPM

-185 AKFRAEEIDLAEI
+185 AKFRAEEIDLDEI

-257 EIAKKSLNPKNFVT
+257 EIANKSFNPKSFLT
-271 IKNFKNAL
+271 LKNFKNAL

-295 TAMAGRLGIDIDLN
+295 TAMAGRLGIDVDLN

-350 YLYLDAITITGKTIQ
+350 YLYLDAITVTGETVK
-365 EIIEKHNY
+365 EIIEKNKY
-373 DWKQEIIRKVENPI
+373 NWKQEVIRKVENPI

-394 VLKGNLAPG
+394 VLKGNLAPK
-403 SAIIKQSAASKNLL
+403 SAIIKQSAASKELL
-417 THEGVVEVFENLEDL
+417 AHEGVVEVFENLEDL

-444 KESVL
+444 KDSIL

-514 VESGDIIRLDVK
+514 VQSGDIIKLDVK
-526 QRLLELKLSNEE
+526 QRLLELKLSDEE
-538 IVTRKKNKKRNI
+538 IANRKKSKKSNT
-550 EIERRG
+550 EMKRRG